1 MANYRLDVYDLSGVQ
16 QAVLTDFTALAYV
29 RQVNAPGLV
38 QISLR
43 GNHPILAT
51 IGDKWQVEVWRK
63 ATTTWQRE
71 ITGLWRAEQW
81 SYGSERGNVLSAAL
95 PGIMSMLSW
104 RHILYPASTSNRTKF
119 VSAKAETVL
128 KTLVNY
134 NAGSAATVVNGR
146 YRAGAITGL
155 SVEADGANGNTVD
168 WYCAYDNL
176 LESLQKLMDIAGG
189 DFDLV
194 KTSATTYELRWYT
207 GQLGTDRSATVTFG
221 LEYGNMANP
230 VFLDSRAGEATVA
243 IVGGQG
249 EEAAREYVIRTGTN
263 YAAGNDI
270 EMFVPATDV
279 EVGDTAGLNSRGD
292 QKLSEVEA
300 VRAFAFDVLQTPE
313 TTYGV
318 NYDLGDKVSAINPHN
333 GTVHTQKVRAVSVA
347 IDEKGSET
355 VDVELEAG

>member
-16 QAVLTDFTALAYV
+16 QAVLTDFTALAYT

-51 IGDKWQVEVWRK
+51 IADKWQIEVWRK
-63 ATTTWQRE
+63 ATTTWRRE

-81 SYGSERGNVLSAAL
+81 SYGTERGNVLSAAM
-95 PGIMSMLSW
+95 PGLMSMLAW
-104 RHILYPASTSNRTKF
+104 RQILYPANTTNRTKF
-119 VSAKAETVL
+119 VSARGETVL

-134 NAGSAATVVNGR
+134 NAAASATVVNGR

-155 SVEADGANGNTVD
+155 SVQADGANGNLVD

-194 KTSATTYELRWYT
+194 KTSSTTYELRWYT
-207 GQLGTDRSATVTFG
+207 GQLGTDRSATVKFG

-243 IVGGQG
+243 VVGGQG
-249 EEAAREYVIRTGTN
+249 EDAGREYVIRTGTN

-279 EVGDTAGLNSRGD
+279 EIGDTAGLNSRGD
-292 QKLSEVEA
+292 QKLREVEA
-300 VRAFAFDVLQTPE
+300 VRSFSFDVLQTPE

-333 GTVHTQKVRAVSVA
+333 GTVYTQKVKAVSVS
-347 IDEKGSET
+347 IDEKGSEQ